1 MTGSRDTE
9 LPLIGFDM
17 GGTSTDVS
25 RYADGKYEHG
35 KYGVHNF
42 MFYVLFACSTLS
54 LSFVSALFSLFHKVV
69 ESTTAGVTIQAPQ
82 LDINTVAAG
91 GGSMLFFRSGL
102 FVVGPESAS
111 AHPGPACYR
120 KGGPLTVTDANL
132 ILGRLLPEY
141 FPKIFG
147 PNENEPLDYEITKK
161 KFTELQTEIN
171 EFLIGSG
178 QRSVSTSIHFFLNK
192 NDFNFLHFLSIR
204 HRYPSKKLQWDLY
217 E

>member
-1 MTGSRDTE
+1 MCHVMPMENMNMVNIR
-9 LPLIGFDM
+9 PLRPPNSMFSLLFFLLLILFFCFR
-17 GGTSTDVS
+17 THSES
-25 RYADGKYEHG
+25 
-35 KYGVHNF
+35 NF
-42 MFYVLFACSTLS
+42 
-54 LSFVSALFSLFHKVV
+54 LSFVLYVLLVV
-69 ESTTAGVTIQAPQ
+69 ESTTAGITIQAPQ

-161 KFTELQTEIN
+161 KFTELQAEIN
-171 EFLIGSG
+171 EFLIGNG
-178 QRSVSTSIHFFLNK
+178 QRTVNT
-192 NDFNFLHFLSIR
+192 
-204 HRYPSKKLQWDLY
+204 
-217 E
+217 